1 MNEPAA
7 QDPDSIAQLR
17 ARRLRQIS
25 GLVFAG
31 LSLATTSYV
40 LDRNWSIVWLL
51 LPGMGLMLLCL
62 WLSHRGRTDIANLLF
77 LFSLTSVVCALTW
90 VSEGIK
96 DVALLSFPALLIMAG
111 LLVPTRVFFVLLGSM
126 VAYLVFLTVAT
137 EVLHWRSTGYVSPPH
152 EQLRDVLTIL
162 VVSGL
167 AIWLILSDLQKAL
180 ASLQL
185 QILRYRESQE
195 QLTYLSQH
203 DGLTGLANRSLGRE
217 RLERAIAM
225 ARRQDRRVAVLFV
238 DLDNFKVINDSLGH
252 AAGDDFL
259 KQVAARL
266 NQTLRKAD
274 VVARHGGDE
283 FVIGLSEA
291 GQADDVARVAAGL
304 LARMEEPFTLKD
316 TEVSTS
322 CSIGIALF
330 PDDGGDYETL
340 MRQADVAMY
349 RAKESGRNAFRFF
362 DAGMQ
367 ADLQHNLQLVA
378 SLRIALAREEFVLH
392 YQPVFDLHTG
402 GLVGAEALIRWQH
415 PEQGLLMPGHFI
427 AAAEKAGVIV
437 EMGEWVLLQ
446 ACQQA
451 AQWQRAGAPLV
462 LAVNL
467 SPVQF
472 RRGNV
477 EQVVE
482 EALRRSGL
490 PGHCLELEITE
501 STLIEDTER
510 FVVSLQRLKALGVS
524 IAIDDFGT
532 GYSNLGYLQRFAV
545 HKLKIDQSFVKGML
559 DSEPQHAMVAAI
571 VQMAKGL
578 RLVSH
583 AEGIEEERIRDAL
596 RALGCEQGQGYWF
609 ARPEPADAFGQR
621 LAPVEMA

>member
-1 MNEPAA
+1 MKELAG
-7 QDPDSIAQLR
+7 QDPDSIARVR

-25 GLVFAG
+25 ALVFAG
-31 LSLATTSYV
+31 LLVATTGYV
-40 LDRNWSIVWLL
+40 LERNWSIVWLL

-62 WLSHRGRTDIANLLF
+62 WLSQRGRTDAANLIF

-111 LLVPTRVFFVLLGSM
+111 LLVSTRAFFVLLGSM
-126 VAYLVFLTVAT
+126 VAYLVFLTLAT
-137 EVLHWRSTGYVSPPH
+137 EFLHWRRTGYVSPPY

-185 QILRYRESQE
+185 QITRYRESQA

-203 DGLTGLANRSLGRE
+203 DSLTGLANRSLGRE
-217 RLERAIAM
+217 RLERAIAV
-225 ARRQDRRVAVLFV
+225 ARRQHRRVAVLFV

-259 KQVAARL
+259 KQVATRL

-274 VVARHGGDE
+274 IVARHGGDE
-283 FVIGLSEA
+283 FVIGLS
-291 GQADDVARVAAGL
+291 DVNSAEDASGVATSVL
-304 LARMEEPFTLKD
+304 LRMEESFMLKD

-330 PDDGGDYETL
+330 PDDGDDYETL

-362 DAGMQ
+362 DAAMQ

-378 SLRIALAREEFVLH
+378 NLRIALARAEFVLH
-392 YQPVFDLHTG
+392 YQPVFDLHSG
-402 GLVGAEALIRWQH
+402 VLVGAEALIRWQH

-437 EMGEWVLLQ
+437 EMGEWVLVQ

-482 EALRRSGL
+482 DALRRSGL
-490 PGHCLELEITE
+490 PGSCLELEITE

-578 RLVSH
+578 HLVSH

-609 ARPEPADAFGQR
+609 ARPEPAEAFGRR
-621 LAPVEMA
+621 LAPANGA

>member
-31 LSLATTSYV
+31 LLVATTGYV
-40 LDRNWSIVWLL
+40 MDRNWAIVWLL
-51 LPGMGLMLLCL
+51 LPGMGLMLVCL
-62 WLSHRGRTDIANLLF
+62 WLSHRGRVDIANLLF
-77 LFSLTSVVCALTW
+77 LFSLTAVVCALTW

-111 LLVPTRVFFVLLGSM
+111 LLVTTRAFFLLLGCM
-126 VAYLVFLTVAT
+126 VAYLVFLSLAT
-137 EVLHWRSTGYVSPPH
+137 EVLHWRSTGYISPPN

-167 AIWLILSDLQKAL
+167 AIWLILNDLQKAL

-185 QILRYRESQE
+185 QIARYRESQA

-203 DGLTGLANRSLGRE
+203 DGLTGLANRGLGRE
-217 RLERAIAM
+217 RLERAIAL
-225 ARRQDRRVAVLFV
+225 ARRQHLRVALLFV

-259 KQVAARL
+259 KQVAQRL
-266 NQTLRKAD
+266 NHALRRAD
-274 VVARHGGDE
+274 IVARHGGDE
-283 FVIGLSEA
+283 FVIGLCDVGS
-291 GQADDVARVAAGL
+291 ADDAAVVAREVL
-304 LARMEEPFTLKD
+304 QRMEMPFTLKD

-330 PDDGGDYETL
+330 PDDGEDYETL
-340 MRQADVAMY
+340 MRHADVAMY
-349 RAKESGRNAFRFF
+349 RAKESGRNALRFF
-362 DAGMQ
+362 DGAMQ
-367 ADLQHNLQLVA
+367 ADLQQNLQLVA
-378 SLRIALAREEFVLH
+378 SLRLALARQELVLH
-392 YQPVFDLHTG
+392 YQPVFDLATG
-402 GLVGAEALIRWQH
+402 ALVGAEALVRWQH

-427 AAAEKAGVIV
+427 SAAEKSGVVV

-451 AQWQRAGAPLV
+451 AQWQRPEAPLV

-482 EALRRSGL
+482 DALRRSGL
-490 PGHCLELEITE
+490 PGRCLELEITE

-510 FVVSLQRLKALGVS
+510 FVVSLQRIKALGVS

-559 DSEPQHAMVAAI
+559 DSETQQAMVAAI

-596 RALGCEQGQGYWF
+596 RAMGCEQGQGYWF
-609 ARPEPADAFGQR
+609 ARPEPAEAFGRR
-621 LAPVEMA
+621 LLLSEAA

>member
-1 MNEPAA
+1 MDELAD
-7 QDPDSIAQLR
+7 QDPHVIAPAR

-25 GLVFAG
+25 GLVFVG
-31 LSLATTSYV
+31 LFIATIGYVVDGNWVIASL
-40 LDRNWSIVWLL
+40 LI
-51 LPGMGLMLLCL
+51 PGMGLMLLCL
-62 WLSHRGRTDIANLLF
+62 WLNHRGKTGIANLLF
-77 LFSLTSVVCALTW
+77 LFSLTTVVCALMWT
-90 VSEGIK
+90 SEGIK

-111 LLVPTRVFFVLLGSM
+111 LLVQARAFFVLLGYM
-126 VAYLVFLTVAT
+126 VAYLVFLTLAT
-137 EVLHWRSTGYVSPPH
+137 EVFHWRATGYVSPPM

-162 VVSGL
+162 LVSGM

-180 ASLQL
+180 LNLQL
-185 QILRYRESQE
+185 QIARYRESQE

-203 DGLTGLANRSLGRE
+203 DSLTGLANRGLGRE
-217 RLERAIAM
+217 RLERAIEV
-225 ARRQDRRVAVLFV
+225 ARRQQRRVGLLFV

-259 KQVAARL
+259 KQVATRL
-266 NQTLRKAD
+266 NHAIRKSD
-274 VVARHGGDE
+274 IVARHGGDE
-283 FVIGLSEA
+283 FVIGLTDM
-291 GQADDVARVAAGL
+291 DDVAEVSAVATSVL
-304 LARMEEPFTLKD
+304 SRMEAVFTLKD

-330 PDDGGDYETL
+330 PDDSDDYETL

-362 DAGMQ
+362 DAAMQ

-392 YQPVFDLHTG
+392 YQPVFDLGTG
-402 GLVGAEALIRWQH
+402 ALVGAEALIRWQH

-427 AAAEKAGVIV
+427 AAAERSGVIV
-437 EMGEWVLLQ
+437 EMGEWVLAQ
-446 ACQQA
+446 ACLQA
-451 AQWQRAGAPLV
+451 AQWQQAGVPLV
-462 LAVNL
+462 MAVNL

-482 EALRRSGL
+482 DALLHSGL

-596 RALGCEQGQGYWF
+596 CALGCEQGQGYWF
-609 ARPEPADAFGQR
+609 ARPEPAEAFGQR
-621 LAPVEMA
+621 LPLAEAT

>member
-7 QDPDSIAQLR
+7 EDPDSIARVR

-31 LSLATTSYV
+31 LLVATTGYV
-40 LDRNWSIVWLL
+40 LERNWAIVWLL

-62 WLSHRGRTDIANLLF
+62 WLSQRGRTDAANLLF

-111 LLVPTRVFFVLLGSM
+111 LLVPTRAFFVLLGCM
-126 VAYLVFLTVAT
+126 VAYLVLLTLAT
-137 EVLHWRSTGYVSPPH
+137 EVLHWRRTGYVSPPL

-167 AIWLILSDLQKAL
+167 AIWLILNDLQKAL

-185 QILRYRESQE
+185 QITRYRESQE

-203 DGLTGLANRSLGRE
+203 DGLTGLANRTLGRE
-217 RLERAIAM
+217 RLERAIELAQ
-225 ARRQDRRVAVLFV
+225 RQNRRVALLFV

-274 VVARHGGDE
+274 IVARHGGDE
-283 FVIGLSEA
+283 FVIGLTDV
-291 GQADDVARVAAGL
+291 GDADAVSVVAVSVL
-304 LARMEEPFTLKD
+304 VRMEEAFMLKD

-349 RAKESGRNAFRFF
+349 RAKESGRNALRFF
-362 DAGMQ
+362 DPAMQ

-378 SLRIALAREEFVLH
+378 NLRIALARAEFVLH

-402 GLVGAEALIRWQH
+402 ALVGAEALIRWQH

-437 EMGEWVLLQ
+437 EMGEWVLTQ
-446 ACQQA
+446 A
-451 AQWQRAGAPLV
+451 
-462 LAVNL
+462 
-467 SPVQF
+467 
-472 RRGNV
+472 
-477 EQVVE
+477 
-482 EALRRSGL
+482 
-490 PGHCLELEITE
+490 
-501 STLIEDTER
+501 
-510 FVVSLQRLKALGVS
+510 
-524 IAIDDFGT
+524 
-532 GYSNLGYLQRFAV
+532 
-545 HKLKIDQSFVKGML
+545 
-559 DSEPQHAMVAAI
+559 
-571 VQMAKGL
+571 
-578 RLVSH
+578 
-583 AEGIEEERIRDAL
+583 
-596 RALGCEQGQGYWF
+596 
-609 ARPEPADAFGQR
+609 
-621 LAPVEMA
+621 

>member
-1 MNEPAA
+1 
-7 QDPDSIAQLR
+7 
-17 ARRLRQIS
+17 
-25 GLVFAG
+25 
-31 LSLATTSYV
+31 
-40 LDRNWSIVWLL
+40 
-51 LPGMGLMLLCL
+51 
-62 WLSHRGRTDIANLLF
+62 
-77 LFSLTSVVCALTW
+77 
-90 VSEGIK
+90 
-96 DVALLSFPALLIMAG
+96 
-111 LLVPTRVFFVLLGSM
+111 
-126 VAYLVFLTVAT
+126 
-137 EVLHWRSTGYVSPPH
+137 
-152 EQLRDVLTIL
+152 
-162 VVSGL
+162 
-167 AIWLILSDLQKAL
+167 
-180 ASLQL
+180 
-185 QILRYRESQE
+185 
-195 QLTYLSQH
+195 
-203 DGLTGLANRSLGRE
+203 
-217 RLERAIAM
+217 
-225 ARRQDRRVAVLFV
+225 
-238 DLDNFKVINDSLGH
+238 
-252 AAGDDFL
+252 
-259 KQVAARL
+259 
-266 NQTLRKAD
+266 
-274 VVARHGGDE
+274 
-283 FVIGLSEA
+283 
-291 GQADDVARVAAGL
+291 
-304 LARMEEPFTLKD
+304 
-316 TEVSTS
+316 
-322 CSIGIALF
+322 
-330 PDDGGDYETL
+330 
-340 MRQADVAMY
+340 
-349 RAKESGRNAFRFF
+349 
-362 DAGMQ
+362 
-367 ADLQHNLQLVA
+367 
-378 SLRIALAREEFVLH
+378 
-392 YQPVFDLHTG
+392 
-402 GLVGAEALIRWQH
+402 
-415 PEQGLLMPGHFI
+415 LLMPGHFI

-451 AQWQRAGAPLV
+451 VQWQRAGAPLV

>member
-1 MNEPAA
+1 MNELAD
-7 QDPDSIAQLR
+7 QDPDSIAPAR

-25 GLVFAG
+25 GLVFVG
-31 LSLATTSYV
+31 LFIASVGYV
-40 LDRNWSIVWLL
+40 VDGNWAIASLL
-51 LPGMGLMLLCL
+51 LPGLGLMLLCL
-62 WLSHRGRTDIANLLF
+62 WLSHHGRTDVANLLF
-77 LFSLTSVVCALTW
+77 LFSLAAMVCALMW

-111 LLVPTRVFFVLLGSM
+111 LLVQTRAFFVLLGCM
-126 VAYLVFLTVAT
+126 VAYLVLLTLAT
-137 EVLHWRSTGYVSPPH
+137 EVFHWRSTGYTSPPL

-162 VVSGL
+162 LVSGM

-180 ASLQL
+180 LSLQR
-185 QILRYRESQE
+185 QIARYRESQE

-203 DGLTGLANRSLGRE
+203 DSLTGLANRGLGRE
-217 RLERAIAM
+217 RLERAIDS
-225 ARRQDRRVAVLFV
+225 ARRQQRRVALLFM
-238 DLDNFKVINDSLGH
+238 DLDNFKLINDSLGH
-252 AAGDDFL
+252 AAGDDLL
-259 KQVAARL
+259 KQVATRL
-266 NQTLRKAD
+266 NQAMRKSD
-274 VVARHGGDE
+274 IVARHGGDE
-283 FVIGLSEA
+283 FVIGLT
-291 GQADDVARVAAGL
+291 DVGGGEDVSAVAASVL
-304 LARMEEPFTLKD
+304 QRMQEVFLLKD
-316 TEVSTS
+316 TEVTTS
-322 CSIGIALF
+322 FSIGIARF
-330 PDDGGDYETL
+330 PDDAQDYEGL

-362 DAGMQ
+362 DAAMQ

-378 SLRIALAREEFVLH
+378 NLRLALAREEFVLH
-392 YQPVFDLHTG
+392 YQPVFDLASG
-402 GLVGAEALIRWQH
+402 ALVGAEALIRWQH

-427 AAAEKAGVIV
+427 VAAEKAGLIV
-437 EMGEWVLLQ
+437 EMGQWVLAQ

-451 AQWQRAGAPLV
+451 AQWQRAGRPLV

-482 EALRRSGL
+482 DALRGSGL
-490 PGHCLELEITE
+490 PGSCLELEITE

-510 FVVSLQRLKALGVS
+510 FVLSLQRVKALGVS

-578 RLVSH
+578 HLVSH
-583 AEGIEEERIRDAL
+583 AEGIEEARIRDAL
-596 RALGCEQGQGYWF
+596 QALGCEQGQGYWF
-609 ARPEPADAFGQR
+609 ARPEPAEAFAQR
-621 LAPVEMA
+621 LASAP

>member
-7 QDPDSIAQLR
+7 QDPDAIVQAR
-17 ARRLRQIS
+17 TRRLRQIS

-31 LSLATTSYV
+31 LLVATTGYV
-40 LDRNWSIVWLL
+40 LERNWAIVWLL
-51 LPGMGLMLLCL
+51 LPGMALMLACL
-62 WLSHRGRTDIANLLF
+62 WLSRLGRVNFANLLF
-77 LFSLTSVVCALTW
+77 LFSLTGLVCALTW

-111 LLVPTRVFFVLLGSM
+111 LLVTARAFFALLGCM
-126 VAYLVFLTVAT
+126 VVYLVFLNLAT
-137 EVLHWRSTGYVSPPH
+137 EVLHWRSTGYVSPPD

-167 AIWLILSDLQKAL
+167 AIWLILNDLQKAL
-180 ASLQL
+180 ANLQL
-185 QILRYRESQE
+185 QIARYRESQA

-203 DGLTGLANRSLGRE
+203 DGLTGLANRGLGRE
-217 RLERAIAM
+217 RMERAFAL
-225 ARRQDRRVAVLFV
+225 AHRQNLRVALLFV

-259 KQVAARL
+259 RQVAQRL
-266 NQTLRKAD
+266 NQALRQAD
-274 VVARHGGDE
+274 IVARHGGDE
-283 FVIGLSEA
+283 FVIGLCDA
-291 GQADDVARVAAGL
+291 GHADSVAAVAAEVL
-304 LARMEEPFTLKD
+304 QRMEMPFTLKD

-362 DAGMQ
+362 DAAMQ

-378 SLRIALAREEFVLH
+378 SLRVALARQEFVLH
-392 YQPVFDLHTG
+392 YQPVFDLQTG
-402 GLVGAEALIRWQH
+402 RLVGAEALIRWQH

-437 EMGEWVLLQ
+437 EIGEWVLVQ

-482 EALRRSGL
+482 AALRQSGL

-510 FVVSLQRLKALGVS
+510 FVVSLQRLKAQGVS

-621 LAPVEMA
+621 LAPAE